1 MTRITVDSKNI
12 KSIGHDRE
20 TWVLEVEFNSGLIY
34 QYQNVPRVIY
44 AAALIAPSVGSYLY
58 RNVIS
63 KPQEYT
69 YSRLEVTQKR
79 SA

>member
-1 MTRITVDSKNI
+1 MKRITVDSKNI

-20 TWVLEVEFNSGLIY
+20 TWILEVEFHSGLVY
-34 QYQNVPRVIY
+34 QYQNVPRVVY
-44 AAALIAPSVGSYLY
+44 AAILIAPSAGSYLY

-63 KPQEYT
+63 KPLDYPYLCVEI
-69 YSRLEVTQKR
+69 TQKR